1 LRREGVARKGPA
13 VSRRREKTLA
23 PPAGTDKE
31 KLAAICRAR
40 GIRGVRERDL
50 TDLICLN
57 EEKLGRLG
65 EELEAEGTIKIL
77 SFSPLFLIS
86 RESFDYLCEKLVAY
100 LEEFHKGHPALK
112 GVTAEKVKE
121 RFGISQMVLFLAVKT
136 LEKAGKVRTER
147 DRLMLSSHAEELSPQ
162 EEEILKRLEDLYYR
176 GEFRSVSLAEIRR
189 EFRLSE
195 GRLDRLVGIL
205 MERKKIFQGPEGLFI
220 HSHWLDE
227 VVAKVKASGK
237 KELTVGEFKNMT
249 ALSRKYAIP
258 LLELLDQ
265 LGVTRRKGSVREI
278 LASGQAK

>member
-1 LRREGVARKGPA
+1 MRKEKVIRKGPA
-13 VSRRREKTLA
+13 VSRRREKTPA
-23 PPAGTDKE
+23 PPAGSDKE

-40 GIRGVRERDL
+40 GIRGVSERDL
-50 TDLICLN
+50 PDLAYVS
-57 EEKLGRLG
+57 EEKLGRLS
-65 EELEAEGTIKIL
+65 EELEAEGTVKIL

-86 RESFDYLCEKLVAY
+86 PESFDYLCEKLVAY

-112 GVTAEKVKE
+112 GVTADKVKE

-147 DRLMLSSHAEELSPQ
+147 DRLMIASHAEELSPQ
-162 EEEILKRLEDLYYR
+162 EEAILKRLEDLYYR
-176 GEFRSVSLAEIRR
+176 GEFRSVSLDEIRR
-189 EFRLSE
+189 EFRLTE
-195 GRLDRLVGIL
+195 GRLDRLVSIL

-227 VVAKVKASGK
+227 VVAKVRASGK

-249 ALSRKYAIP
+249 GLSRKYAIP

-265 LGVTRRKGSVREI
+265 MGITQRKGSVRQI
-278 LASGQAK
+278 L

>member
-1 LRREGVARKGPA
+1 VIRKGPA
-13 VSRRREKTLA
+13 VSRRREKPLV
-23 PPAGTDKE
+23 PPAGSDKD
-31 KLAAICRAR
+31 KLAAICRTR
-40 GIRGVRERDL
+40 GIRGARERDFA
-50 TDLICLN
+50 DLAYLSG
-57 EEKLGRLG
+57 ETLQRLS
-65 EELEAEGTIKIL
+65 EELEAEGVVRIL

-86 RESFDYLCEKLVAY
+86 RESFDYLCEKLLAY
-100 LEEFHKGHPALK
+100 LEEFHKGHPSLK

-121 RFGISQMVLFLAVKT
+121 RFGISQMVLYLAVKT

-176 GEFRSVSLAEIRR
+176 GEFRSISLDDIRK

-227 VVAKVKASGK
+227 VVAKIRASGK

-249 ALSRKYAIP
+249 GLSRKYAIP

-265 LGVTRRKGSVREI
+265 MGVTRRQGSVRVI
-278 LASGQAK
+278 L